1 MKAHLNFEDHGNGQ
15 VAIQLIFGAATT
27 PFDPQST
34 AHQMAL
40 LAMKYLDSLLEQ
52 NGEPEVRVK
61 DPGAETP
68 LLEGPSFPGL
78 IEPSTGLVGR
88 G

>member
-1 MKAHLNFEDHGNGQ
+1 
-15 VAIQLIFGAATT
+15 
-27 PFDPQST
+27 
-34 AHQMAL
+34 MAL

-52 NGEPEVRVK
+52 NGEPEVIVK
-61 DPGAETP
+61 EPAVGTP

>member
-1 MKAHLNFEDHGNGQ
+1 MKAHLNFADQPDGQ
-15 VAIQLIFGAATT
+15 VAIQLIFDDQTT
-27 PFDPQST
+27 PFNPQST

-52 NGEPEVRVK
+52 KAEPEVLVK
-61 DPGAETP
+61 DSGAETP
-68 LLEGPSFPGL
+68 VLDGPSFPGL